1 MRSASGPQGNGHTDC
16 GGGEL
21 PSVGPGTNPGTGP
34 EQAGS
39 PASLGPLPA
48 KDPSKGT
55 AEVLV
60 EDGVDDRIQGA
71 VAVANPEEELEEAMR
86 HLAVLWADGPKAV
99 AEEERKPAD
108 HKNANDHGQHKG
120 EPFLPAQL
128 CPSAPPLATGH
139 THILAQKHLA
149 TKRGQH
155 PGSLRLLQGWVA
167 YRGRRC
173 WQCLGLTFFHLLSIL
188 FSSLLCSCPTSPLL
202 LALA

>member
-1 MRSASGPQGNGHTDC
+1 MRSASGPQGNGHRDC
-16 GGGEL
+16 GGGAL
-21 PSVGPGTNPGTGP
+21 PPGGPGTNPGIGS
-34 EQAGS
+34 EQAAS

-60 EDGVDDRIQGA
+60 EDGVDDRIQRA

-86 HLAVLWADGPKAV
+86 YLAVLWADGPQAV

-108 HKNANDHGQHKG
+108 HENSNDHGQHKG
-120 EPFLPAQL
+120 EPLLPAQL
-128 CPSAPPLATGH
+128 CPSAPPLPTGN

-149 TKRGQH
+149 TKRGQY
-155 PGSLRLLQGWVA
+155 PRSLRLLQRWVA

-173 WQCLGLTFFHLLSIL
+173 WQCLGFTFFHLFFIL